1 MEKMTPILYSTINYN
16 KMEENDYKNISL
28 LYFLIY
34 LRVIFN
40 LFNYKHYMRYPFVAS
55 FLTKISCAKFA

>member
-40 LFNYKHYMRYPFVAS
+40 LFNYKHYMSYPFVAS
-55 FLTKISCAKFA
+55 FLTKI